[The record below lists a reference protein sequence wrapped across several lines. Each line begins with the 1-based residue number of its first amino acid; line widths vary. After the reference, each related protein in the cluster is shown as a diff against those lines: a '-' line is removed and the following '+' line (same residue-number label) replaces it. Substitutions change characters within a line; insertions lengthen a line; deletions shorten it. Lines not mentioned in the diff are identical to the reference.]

1 MPLLERANVMM
12 RKLCVGHDLML
23 RSVIPDLK
31 CLMWY
36 QVAFL
41 FIFGV
46 TVVTFNILDFNKIT
60 SKKSDTD
67 DSTLLKYTNDEKAG
81 VEYWRR
87 ILMCLSAAAAF
98 TGAMSVVL
106 TTLGKISSLFWGIIN
121 CVLYGLYAF
130 AYGYAGDAQLNIVF
144 FLPMQ
149 YYGKSNC
156 SARDLICCRVSSFC
170 RTFLEHSKHKT
181 VFVEGIIQW
190 MDEMERR
197 NKAVDVVPE
206 SLIHDDLEFSFREEN
221 VGSDRTNVVA
231 NEKSSISSPSIP
243 QPINNE
249 PDNVHVRVRSLTF
262 SQILIVLVLAFGI
275 SVAFYFEIP
284 AFSKALT
291 GG

>member
-1 MPLLERANVMM
+1 MRCGRITEQHRPQMSLFERANVSM
-12 RKLCVGHDLML
+12 RKLCIGHNFML

-31 CLMWY
+31 CLKWY

-81 VEYWRR
+81 IEYWRR

-149 YYGKSNC
+149 YYGELLS
-156 SARDLICCRVSSFC
+156 SVRDLIFCRVSTIFL
-170 RTFLEHSKHKT
+170 TLLEH
-181 VFVEGIIQW
+181 
-190 MDEMERR
+190 
-197 NKAVDVVPE
+197 
-206 SLIHDDLEFSFREEN
+206 
-221 VGSDRTNVVA
+221 
-231 NEKSSISSPSIP
+231 
-243 QPINNE
+243 
-249 PDNVHVRVRSLTF
+249 
-262 SQILIVLVLAFGI
+262 
-275 SVAFYFEIP
+275 
-284 AFSKALT
+284 
-291 GG
+291 